1 MKKLLKNFVLFT
13 GKYLCQSLFFN
24 EFGFLRGATLSIKG
38 IQHRCFLVN
47 IAKFLR
53 ITILKNICER
63 LLLQITEYKWDR
75 GYR

>member
-24 EFGFLRGATLSIKG
+24 EVGFLRGATLSIKG

-53 ITILKNICER
+53 ITILKNICEW